1 MNRMVMA
8 LALMAAAGA
17 ASAQQTVYA
26 IGNGGTSLIR
36 FQSDNPADVEIVG
49 NFSGDASF
57 LDALDFRPATGQLY
71 GYLDMTD
78 SFYTVDLSTGSLT
91 LASSGASAAAT
102 NTFVLGIDFNPTI
115 DRARIVTE
123 SGQNIVFNPIAGT
136 AAAFTSVF
144 YASGD
149 VNENVGPLLVDNAYT
164 NNFAGATTSQQY
176 AIDHGLN
183 ALVTLANNS
192 GVLQTVGPLG
202 VNTDIYSGF
211 DIFTGPGGINTAYA
225 ILTPLGGTPSFYT
238 IDLATGQASLVGAVG
253 FTDQVYSLAVI
264 PSAPTGT
271 LLGLGAMLLRRR
283 R

>member
-1 MNRMVMA
+1 MNRTAIA
-8 LALMAAAGA
+8 LALMAAAGS

-26 IGNGGTSLIR
+26 IGNGGSSLVR
-36 FQSDNPADVEIVG
+36 FQSDNPANVEVVG

-71 GYLDMTD
+71 GYLDSED
-78 SFYTVDLSTGSLT
+78 SFYTVDLSTGALT
-91 LASSGASAAAT
+91 RSSVGASATT
-102 NTFVLGIDFNPTI
+102 NTFVLGLDFNPTI
-115 DRARIVTE
+115 DRARIITE
-123 SGQNIVFNPIAGT
+123 SGQNIVFNPNAGT

-144 YASGD
+144 YATGD

-202 VNTDIYSGF
+202 VNTDIYTGF
-211 DIFTGPGGINTAYA
+211 DIFTGPGGVNTAYA
-225 ILTPLGGTPSFYT
+225 ILTPLGGAPSFYT

-264 PSAPTGT
+264 PSAPTAS
-271 LLGLGAMLLRRR
+271 LLAVAALGLRRR